1 MYLAVEVEGP
11 AEGGRAGQQH
21 SDLGNLHCSDCG
33 FCVAGVWRLVTR
45 PQCVALIHNDHL
57 VRTKLTNSETTPSHS
72 LSPTRLQVWKT
83 FLLRQKA

>member
-11 AEGGRAGQQH
+11 AEGGRAGQQY

-57 VRTKLTNSETTPSHS
+57 
-72 LSPTRLQVWKT
+72 
-83 FLLRQKA
+83 